1 MITKHKHRVI
11 PGHRGGK
18 YEDGNVVEL
27 SITQHAMW
35 HFAEWQLHGHVEDM
49 VAWKGLAGMISKEE
63 AIRLIQQETCRKVG
77 QANKGKKGTNIGR
90 FGTEKKV
97 AFWNANPELKRQR
110 YEKMRAGVKDSGAG
124 GRRTRIERTG
134 IFAPGVTT
142 FETCSA
148 GGKKGSANTN
158 SQLWEDP
165 LHPELG
171 AHHFA
176 TLQRLQRANNLPCS
190 KENRRKAQ

>member
-1 MITKHKHRVI
+1 MTTKHKHRII

-27 SITQHAMW
+27 TITQHAMW
-35 HFAEWQLHGHVEDM
+35 HFAEWQFHGKIEDM
-49 VAWKGLAGMISKEE
+49 VAWKGLAGMITKEE
-63 AIRLIQQETCRKVG
+63 AIQLIQQETCRKVG
-77 QANKGKKGTNIGR
+77 KMNKGKKGTNIGR

-97 AFWNANPELKRQR
+97 AFWNANPELKQERTR
-110 YEKMRAGVKDSGAG
+110 RMLAGRTDLGAG
-124 GRRTRIERTG
+124 GRKIKMEQRG
-134 IFAPGVTT
+134 IFDSNVVT

-148 GGKKGSANTN
+148 GGKKGSSTTN

-176 TLQRLQRANNLPCS
+176 TLQRLQRANNFPCS

>member
-1 MITKHKHRVI
+1 MTTKHKHRIV
-11 PGHRGGK
+11 PGHRGGE

-35 HFAEWQLHGHVEDM
+35 HFAEWQLHGHVGDM

-63 AIRLIQQETCRKVG
+63 AIRLIQQETCREVG
-77 QANKGKKGTNIGR
+77 RTNKGKKGTNIGR

-97 AFWNANPELKRQR
+97 AFWNANPELKFERSRKGGSASRGVTGQR
-110 YEKMRAGVKDSGAG
+110 ANG
-124 GRRTRIERTG
+124 GR
-134 IFAPGVTT
+134 V
-142 FETCSA
+142 SA
-148 GGKKGSANTN
+148 QLIN

-171 AHHFA
+171 AHHFNRLKA
-176 TLQRLQRANNLPCS
+176 IQRENNLPCS